1 MRRIVLVATV
11 AAALAAP
18 GLARAMAPA
27 IARPDPA
34 TYPLKLDYE
43 TTLPGTNGRPAT
55 LAALEHAVIGAA
67 VADKAFLVFERGD
80 DLGGFVPAR
89 LGASALFGGGR
100 DLLVLARQKAQIPLF
115 TQEAGGEITSFTY
128 TSTNLFPRGT
138 TPDNGRQPVLPIG
151 PPPSVLSPAKNTVP
165 PANQGFGGKTGR
177 GGGTTTLP
185 KPPATTTTLSTTTTT
200 LTTPTTTAPGTTT
213 ISTTSN
219 GGAGAAGG
227 GAGGGCAGGTCAA
240 GACGV
245 AGIQIDSSPPGC
257 VLSIATASPGDS
269 ASEIMTITNTTGS
282 PYNLM
287 LKVEGAHNNHIWQ
300 DLQMAAWILPGPAP
314 AILPQLTSWISGFNT
329 LTTLN
334 PGQSVQVELEL
345 YLPTTAGNAD
355 QGNAAVITF
364 HWRAQ

>member
-1 MRRIVLVATV
+1 VRRVVLVAAL

-18 GLARAMAPA
+18 ALARAGAPP

-55 LAALEHAVIGAA
+55 LAALDRAVIMAA
-67 VADKAFLVFERGD
+67 VTDKAFLEFERGD
-80 DLGGFVPAR
+80 DLGGFVMAP
-89 LGASALFGGGR
+89 LGGSALFGGGR
-100 DLLVLARQKAQIPLF
+100 NLLAPGPQKSQIPLF
-115 TQEAGGEITSFTY
+115 AQAAGGEIASFTY
-128 TSTNLFPRGT
+128 PGTNPLTPGAK
-138 TPDNGRQPVLPIG
+138 PDNGRQPVPPIG
-151 PPPSVLSPAKNTVP
+151 PPPPILSPGENTVP

-185 KPPATTTTLSTTTTT
+185 KPPPTTTTPTTTSTSSTTT
-200 LTTPTTTAPGTTT
+200 LTTPTTTATGTTT
-213 ISTTSN
+213 VSTTT
-219 GGAGAAGG
+219 GGGSAAAGG
-227 GAGGGCAGGTCAA
+227 GGAA

-257 VLSIATASPGDS
+257 VLSIGTASPGDS
-269 ASEIMTITNTTGS
+269 VSETMTIENTSGS
-282 PYNLM
+282 PYDLM
-287 LKVEGAHNNHIWQ
+287 LKVEGPQNSHLWQ

-314 AILPQLTSWISGFNT
+314 AILPPLTSWVSGFNS

-334 PGQSVQVELEL
+334 PGQSVQVEIEL

-355 QGNAAVITF
+355 QGKTAVITF
-364 HWRAQ
+364 HWRAG